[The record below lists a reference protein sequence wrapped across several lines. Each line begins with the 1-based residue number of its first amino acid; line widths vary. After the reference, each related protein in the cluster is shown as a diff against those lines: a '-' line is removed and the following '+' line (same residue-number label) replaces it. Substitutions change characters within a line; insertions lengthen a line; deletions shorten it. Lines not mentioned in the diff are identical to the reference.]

1 MVVKQQRR
9 RKQPRADDN
18 NGYLG
23 FQVLAD
29 GGDSSREDLAADSRD
44 GDWNSG
50 KASHLH
56 VVKST

>member
-1 MVVKQQRR
+1 MVVESRDEGNNH
-9 RKQPRADDN
+9 ADDS

-23 FQVLAD
+23 FQVLVD

-50 KASHLH
+50 K
-56 VVKST
+56 V